1 MDNNNSMLETHFFDY
16 LRSISDK
23 QTVNPQ
29 EIYSIKTI
37 MKLKKIIFLLKIY
50 LIFYQKIKKKKLD
63 LKF

>member
-29 EIYSIKTI
+29 EIYSIKGI
-37 MKLKKIIFLLKIY
+37 MNRKEFDSLYGTDRDYLK
-50 LIFYQKIKKKKLD
+50 
-63 LKF
+63 